1 MMCDVYGAHVRLL
14 ICLSSS
20 HVIQNL
26 KSKYPEFYKRE
37 FKNEISF
44 GSLVVMPVTPYFKV
58 AILNVE
64 DDEGL
69 HYEMLNM
76 LMDDVWEICA
86 DYGITD
92 VKYADD
98 FPQKWRSVFV

>member
-1 MMCDVYGAHVRLL
+1 
-14 ICLSSS
+14 
-20 HVIQNL
+20 
-26 KSKYPEFYKRE
+26 
-37 FKNEISF
+37 
-44 GSLVVMPVTPYFKV
+44 MPVTPYFKV